1 MNENIAIRA
10 IASQLDLCLSTV
22 YREIERG
29 KQTNGIYNAVV
40 AQETVENNRRRR
52 GRKKKQELYPDAEGQ
67 KIAEQKNDD

>member
-1 MNENIAIRA
+1 MGTYRYITFKDRKKIEKMMNENIAIRA

-52 GRKKKQELYPDAEGQ
+52 GRKKK
-67 KIAEQKNDD
+67 